1 MESLVISFVTVLT
14 GEEPVD
20 GDPVYFI
27 IPRPRAY
34 LADLLAKSF
43 AGRPGM
49 EIIVD
54 RRYAERRKGPGGG
67 EWQQEDR
74 RQAERRRIKQDLI
87 EVVIERP
94 G

>member
-43 AGRPGM
+43 AGRPDM

-54 RRYAERRKGPGGG
+54 RRYAERRKGPGTG
-67 EWQQEDR
+67 EWHQEDR
-74 RQAERRRIKQDLI
+74 RQAERRRPKQDLI

>member
-1 MESLVISFVTVLT
+1 VESLVISFVTVLT

-43 AGRPGM
+43 TGRPDM

-54 RRYAERRKGPGGG
+54 RRYAERRKGPGTG
-67 EWQQEDR
+67 EWHQEDR
-74 RQAERRRIKQDLI
+74 RQAERRRPKQDLI